1 MAEGNRYNLRQTR
14 RPRLIYSPSNTN
26 TQEPAES
33 RLLTEERSRPTAT
46 TGGSPL
52 EISTDESSQLR
63 RDVRLLEDNQ
73 RNSKTPEASGTSAAC
88 NDTSDSATPQ
98 RRGDE
103 IDISYPSF
111 SHPLADLLDEDPIQ
125 HLEESEDED
134 SASTSDD
141 TTQPTDDTTSIGSS
155 EMANNQD
162 NRLLA
167 AVAMRPTMF
176 NGKKTEKARQWWSAF
191 DRYANFAGIEGENKA
206 QLLGMMLSG
215 IALLWYDALP
225 DDVKEDPEQLEE
237 AFREKYIDAA
247 PDRLQHHIDAMAK
260 SQQDSETVEEYAA
273 EAKTR
278 LHNLGFNAAQQISI
292 IINGLRPDI
301 RSVVLQHLPF
311 ETVDALVSKA
321 KNVEQALKNY
331 VKGLPTTEKKE
342 APKEDGVKE
351 AIQKLTANVT
361 AMQRAMESK
370 DQRGN
375 GNGAPRYQQHRG
387 NPRQDG
393 PSKRCYLCNSPGHLQ
408 RDCQQG
414 NLKRCF
420 NCGKPGHLRREC
432 RQNPQGRSNG
442 RQDFRRG
449 PNVPPRFNGGNNYN
463 NWGN

>member
-1 MAEGNRYNLRQTR
+1 MAESNRYNLRQTR

-26 TQEPAES
+26 NQEATES
-33 RLLTEERSRPTAT
+33 RRLTKERSQPTDT
-46 TGGSPL
+46 TGGSRL
-52 EISTDESSQLR
+52 EENTDGPSQLR
-63 RDVRLLEDNQ
+63 RDVRLLEEDQQNP
-73 RNSKTPEASGTSAAC
+73 KTTEATGTRAEGIE
-88 NDTSDSATPQ
+88 NSDSCTP

-111 SHPLADLLDEDPIQ
+111 SHPLADLLDEDPLQ
-125 HLEESEDED
+125 HLEDTQDED
-134 SASTSDD
+134 SATTGDNITQQTDDSTS
-141 TTQPTDDTTSIGSS
+141 PGSS

-167 AVAMRPTMF
+167 AVAMRPSMF

-215 IALLWYDALP
+215 IALLWYEALP

-260 SQQDSETVEEYAA
+260 SQQESETVEEYAA

-278 LHNLGFNAAQQISI
+278 LHNLGFNDAQQISI

-311 ETVDALVSKA
+311 ETVEALVSKA

-331 VKGLPTTEKKE
+331 VKGLPTTAKTETTTN
-342 APKEDGVKE
+342 DGVKE

-361 AMQRAMESK
+361 AMQKAMENK

-375 GNGAPRYQQHRG
+375 GNGASRFQQQRG
-387 NPRQDG
+387 NQRRDG
-393 PSKRCYLCNSPGHLQ
+393 PPKRCYLCNSPGHLQ

-414 NLKRCF
+414 NIRRCY
-420 NCGKPGHLRREC
+420 NCGKPGHLRRDC
-432 RQNPQGRSNG
+432 RQNQQGRGNG
-442 RQDFRRG
+442 RQDFRSG
-449 PNVPPRFNGGNNYN
+449 PHVPPRFNGGNNYN